1 MSFFP
6 IFLRCRKTDRFPG
19 TVVVTA
25 VLNCHAKR
33 KIRTDPDWNVLR
45 NSGPVFDCLGN
56 QTTTMEYRTSHMAH
70 NKRVEALRNNPGG
83 DWITADLEI
92 TATQFAI
99 KFRKTTR
106 THVVFLHPSVP
117 NCVSIPMKK
126 KIRPVHVRAFLSMI
140 ERMDNVRG

>member
-1 MSFFP
+1 LTVRDALGFSSCDEEADRTGRVAAAGRPVMHD
-6 IFLRCRKTDRFPG
+6 CRKSDS
-19 TVVVTA
+19 
-25 VLNCHAKR
+25 
-33 KIRTDPDWNVLR
+33 D
-45 NSGPVFDCLGN
+45 SGKWDVD
-56 QTTTMEYRTSHMAH
+56 MAH

>member
-1 MSFFP
+1 MM
-6 IFLRCRKTDRFPG
+6 RKGFQPRRRRRSRRAD
-19 TVVVTA
+19 VVSRRLA
-25 VLNCHAKR
+25 VLRA
-33 KIRTDPDWNVLR
+33 IV
-45 NSGPVFDCLGN
+45 GN
-56 QTTTMEYRTSHMAH
+56 QTTTVEHGTWDMAH
-70 NKRVEALRNNPGG
+70 NKRVEALRNNPSG

-126 KIRPVHVRAFLSMI
+126 KIRPVHVKAFLSMI

>member
-1 MSFFP
+1 VE
-6 IFLRCRKTDRFPG
+6 DG
-19 TVVVTA
+19 TS
-25 VLNCHAKR
+25 
-33 KIRTDPDWNVLR
+33 D
-45 NSGPVFDCLGN
+45 
-56 QTTTMEYRTSHMAH
+56 MAH

-83 DWITADLEI
+83 NWITADLEI

-140 ERMDNVRG
+140 DLMEKVGR

>member
-1 MSFFP
+1 
-6 IFLRCRKTDRFPG
+6 
-19 TVVVTA
+19 
-25 VLNCHAKR
+25 
-33 KIRTDPDWNVLR
+33 
-45 NSGPVFDCLGN
+45 
-56 QTTTMEYRTSHMAH
+56 MAH

>member
-1 MSFFP
+1 MP
-6 IFLRCRKTDRFPG
+6 
-19 TVVVTA
+19 
-25 VLNCHAKR
+25 
-33 KIRTDPDWNVLR
+33 
-45 NSGPVFDCLGN
+45 
-56 QTTTMEYRTSHMAH
+56 H
-70 NKRVEALRNNPGG
+70 NKRVEALRNNPNG
-83 DWITADLEI
+83 DWITADFEI